1 MSWIRSFLSLIWWN
15 NNNGSTN
22 VTVYNAHINNQWI
35 FNDDRDQIKF
45 KTKQK
50 GLRDDKTKKDLSK
63 AKSEQCIRYVYT
75 GGLLLIYHDF

>member
-1 MSWIRSFLSLIWWN
+1 M
-15 NNNGSTN
+15 
-22 VTVYNAHINNQWI
+22 NNQWI
-35 FNDDRDQIKF
+35 FNDDRDQIQF

-50 GLRDDKTKKDLSK
+50 GLRDDKTKEDLSE